1 MLLEL
6 SVAWLL
12 VLSPPACKLV
22 TRQDASKTFGGAYAF
37 QESAT
42 ASGRGTSGGTVV
54 STHSWI
60 CEYAAFAN
68 PGKPSL
74 EIRVNEFASPAMA
87 HRALPKWM
95 ARFGAVGRNVTTS
108 IVENLGDEA
117 SLLRAPSIA
126 AICVRRGDTLV
137 MIDVW
142 PATADETL
150 RSLAKLALGRL

>member
-1 MLLEL
+1 MLLEIA
-6 SVAWLL
+6 VAGLL
-12 VLSPPACKLV
+12 AHSPPACKLV
-22 TRQDASKTFGGAYAF
+22 TRQDASKVFGGAYAF
-37 QESAT
+37 RGSAT

-87 HRALPKWM
+87 HRALPKRM
-95 ARFGAVGRNVTTS
+95 ASFGAVGKNVTTRS
-108 IVENLGDEA
+108 IENLGDES
-117 SLLRAPSIA
+117 SLRRGPTLS

-142 PATADETL
+142 PATADDTL
-150 RSLAKLALGRL
+150 RSLATLALGRL